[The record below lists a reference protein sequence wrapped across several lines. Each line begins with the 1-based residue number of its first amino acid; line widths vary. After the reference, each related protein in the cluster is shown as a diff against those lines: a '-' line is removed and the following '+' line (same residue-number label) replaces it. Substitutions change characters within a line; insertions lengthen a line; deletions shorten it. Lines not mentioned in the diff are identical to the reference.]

1 MELAFG
7 VWVGN
12 IALLTLMIWVGN
24 ITNDILVLELG
35 KEFSMCPF
43 EAWDAFG
50 TPLPCVDSFVPI
62 GLGSL
67 CIPLLCIGGVVAIV
81 FGSFP
86 TIGLS

>member
-12 IALLTLMIWVGN
+12 ITLLTLMIWVGN

-43 EAWDAFG
+43 EA
-50 TPLPCVDSFVPI
+50 
-62 GLGSL
+62 
-67 CIPLLCIGGVVAIV
+67 
-81 FGSFP
+81 
-86 TIGLS
+86 